1 MLHCMRRWIAI
12 PFVVCAASLLVSVD
26 SSSQGIKGRE
36 LLGLRAGGT
45 ISTGGVNEIFGNGSE
60 LEIHF
65 IEGLNPWL
73 GINISLSSHNFGE
86 SNDRQKNIDYTGLD
100 RPVDLNIFSVTVAA
114 VAVKDIKG
122 KWSSTFEGGIGLY
135 TVNGIIQAGLYE
147 GTRTNNQFGFYG
159 GAGLLYRLTKSFSIN
174 ANAKYHYVFTGD
186 DLRHTIYFYT
196 SEDRISFYQIAVGI
210 AIFTG

>member
-1 MLHCMRRWIAI
+1 MRRWTPILFIICTTA
-12 PFVVCAASLLVSVD
+12 LLVPTD
-26 SSSQGIKGRE
+26 SFCQGIKGRE
-36 LLGLRAGGT
+36 LLGLRAGGV
-45 ISTGGVNEIFGNGSE
+45 ISTGGVNKIFGNGSE

-73 GINISLSSHNFGE
+73 GITISLSSHNFGE

-114 VAVKDIKG
+114 VAVKEIKG
-122 KWSSTFEGGIGLY
+122 KWSSTFEGGLGLY

-159 GAGLLYRLTKSFSIN
+159 GIGLLYRLTKSLSIN
-174 ANAKYHYVFTGD
+174 GHAKYHYVFTGD
-186 DLRHTIYFYT
+186 NDRHTIYFYT
-196 SEDRISFYQIAVGI
+196 GEDRMSFYQIAVGI